1 MNISANYD
9 FNERFAGFANQSV
22 SYVPNEQY
30 DSPMVDSRTES
41 TTTLGL
47 LYKF

>member
-1 MNISANYD
+1 
-9 FNERFAGFANQSV
+9 ANQSV

-30 DSPMVDSRTES
+30 DSPMVDSRTEAS
-41 TTTLGL
+41 TTLGL